1 MSRYTLGV
9 DTSNYATSL
18 AVFDTAGEVVCAKK
32 RFLPVKAGQLGLRP
46 VMTLKTTVSTI
57 KVYEP
62 GTSVSYGRRFVTD
75 RTTRMGV
82 VPYGYA
88 DGFFRCLSDRW
99 QMMTA
104 EGPAPQRG
112 RICMDMCMIDLT
124 DRPSVDVGDE
134 VEIFGPDNS
143 VNDMAEQAGTIPYEL
158 TCAVSKRV
166 PRIYLRQG
174 QEIARE
180 LLLRF

>member
-1 MSRYTLGV
+1 
-9 DTSNYATSL
+9 
-18 AVFDTAGEVVCAKK
+18 
-32 RFLPVKAGQLGLRP
+32 
-46 VMTLKTTVSTI
+46 
-57 KVYEP
+57 
-62 GTSVSYGRRFVTD
+62 
-75 RTTRMGV
+75 
-82 VPYGYA
+82 
-88 DGFFRCLSDRW
+88 
-99 QMMTA
+99 MMTA

-124 DRPSVDVGDE
+124 DRPGVDVGDE

-166 PRIYLRQG
+166 PRIYLRRG